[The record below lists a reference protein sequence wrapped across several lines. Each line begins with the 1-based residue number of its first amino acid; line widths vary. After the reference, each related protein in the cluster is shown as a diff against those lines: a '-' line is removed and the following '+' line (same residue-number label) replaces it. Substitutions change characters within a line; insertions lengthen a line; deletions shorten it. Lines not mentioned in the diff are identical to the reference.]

1 MTTEQDVQVLLTRVR
16 EMLEAKPNEY
26 AHDWD
31 RLWNNLYEAEKPFRP
46 KKKRVGYTDV
56 LFNDKGNCFHND
68 VRLRVIEYD
77 DDVRERL
84 SPSAGVR
91 PTKVLSI
98 IEHNGISNETKAA
111 RIMDLIESAAVEI
124 EDA

>member
-1 MTTEQDVQVLLTRVR
+1 M
-16 EMLEAKPNEY
+16 
-26 AHDWD
+26 
-31 RLWNNLYEAEKPFRP
+31 
-46 KKKRVGYTDV
+46 

-77 DDVRERL
+77 DETSARL
-84 SPSAGVR
+84 GPTAGVR
-91 PTKVLSI
+91 ATKVLSI

-111 RIMDLIESAAVEI
+111 KVMDLIESASVEI